1 MEEENHAPD
10 TQTGWMILFQ
20 NLKDKNTSQCI
31 KCFVALYRRFLKFN
45 SSSGEYHMG
54 NITPQPTL
62 LVCQYFGRNL
72 AEGRPVGFR
81 AQRSGWPGKER
92 KKRKK
97 HEQIDHSKKH
107 FSMVKTVIQSWLTE
121 QFTISS
127 YAYLS
132 QWSFPCFSCS
142 AHRTVNGL
150 WGSGGTYHGATHDWL
165 AIDLGPK
172 SYAVKAF
179 MFSTRRDCCGYRH
192 TDVSLLVGSKMPKN
206 GTPVSHLELEKFIP
220 CAEWPY
226 VGQVFIPP

>member
-1 MEEENHAPD
+1 M
-10 TQTGWMILFQ
+10 
-20 NLKDKNTSQCI
+20 S
-31 KCFVALYRRFLKFN
+31 
-45 SSSGEYHMG
+45 
-54 NITPQPTL
+54 ITWATL
-62 LVCQYFGRNL
+62 LLNPHCWCASTLDVTWQRGGRL
-72 AEGRPVGFR
+72 VSEPKRVDGQVK
-81 AQRSGWPGKER
+81 KE
-92 KKRKK
+92 KNSRKK
-97 HEQIDHSKKH
+97 HAQIDHSKKH
-107 FSMVKTVIQSWLTE
+107 FAIVKTVLQSWLTE
-121 QFTISS
+121 QLTISS

-172 SYAVKAF
+172 SYAVKA
-179 MFSTRRDCCGYRH
+179 STRRDCCGYRH
-192 TDVSLLVGSKMPKN
+192 TDVSLLVGNKMPKN